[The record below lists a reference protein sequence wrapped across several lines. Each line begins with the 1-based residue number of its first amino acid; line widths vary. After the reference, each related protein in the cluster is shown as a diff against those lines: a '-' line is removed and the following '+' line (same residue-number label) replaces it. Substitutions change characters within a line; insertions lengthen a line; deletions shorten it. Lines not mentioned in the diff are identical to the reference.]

1 MIPRTRYLPALK
13 EPPSPQETESVAVLD
28 VDLDYG
34 SKTIALRIYP
44 EDTFEEF
51 PEHFS
56 LTKPTGELV
65 LFYKTNLLA
74 YARKPT
80 TVTRLK
86 ETRHN
91 A

>member
-1 MIPRTRYLPALK
+1 MIPRTRNLPALR
-13 EPPSPQETESVAVLD
+13 EAPLPQETEPVEVLD

-34 SKTIALRIYP
+34 SKVITLRIYP

-65 LFYKTNLLA
+65 LFYKSNLLA

-86 ETRHN
+86 KEPN